1 MPQFQLAFELP
12 ARLGEAGAPEPGRR
26 RGRGAPRR
34 RRAARETAEL
44 RERIFDDAR
53 AAWRNDPSCRHPIEA
68 LYAYPG
74 VFAITRHR
82 IAHILYGLDVPL
94 LPRLVAEDAHRR
106 TGIDINAG
114 ATIGREFFIDHGT
127 GVVIGET
134 AVVGDRVTLYQG
146 VTLGAKSF
154 QVDKSTGRLVKGKPR
169 HPIVED
175 DVTIYASATV
185 LGRDHGRA
193 RQHHRRQRLAHAQRA
208 AEFAHL
214 AGRAATGRLHGRR
227 RHLSRM
233 VRGLTRREFNRLA
246 AAAGACA
253 FVPFGASHA
262 QVRFASPP
270 FQLGVA
276 SGDPTPDGFVI
287 WTRLAPEPID
297 TAYLGQTIF
306 EVGWEVAEDS
316 AFSDIVKQGTSL
328 ARPHLAHS
336 LHVEVGG
343 LAPGREYFYRFRLG
357 RYESA
362 TGRARTCPA
371 GECTTESAA
380 LRVRLLRAL

>member
-1 MPQFQLAFELP
+1 MPADSHASIADRLIASGDPDYRVLQEGYWPDRAVVLGTIDRLHRLLMAEALPGTKDGEARATRVARELAEIEAALLPQLRLAFEMP
-12 ARLGEAGAPEPGRR
+12 ARLGEAGAP
-26 RGRGAPRR
+26 GADD
-34 RRAARETAEL
+34 AAREARRVADTLFAKLPEL

-82 IAHILYGLDVPL
+82 IAHILYELDVPL

-175 DVTIYASATV
+175 DVTIYASETV
-185 LGRDHGRA
+185 LGRITVGRGSIIGGNVWVTHDVPPGGSVT
-193 RQHHRRQRLAHAQRA
+193 Q
-208 AEFAHL
+208 
-214 AGRAATGRLHGRR
+214 
-227 RHLSRM
+227 
-233 VRGLTRREFNRLA
+233 VRGDEN
-246 AAAGACA
+246 CA
-253 FVPFGASHA
+253 V
-262 QVRFASPP
+262 
-270 FQLGVA
+270 
-276 SGDPTPDGFVI
+276 T
-287 WTRLAPEPID
+287 
-297 TAYLGQTIF
+297 
-306 EVGWEVAEDS
+306 
-316 AFSDIVKQGTSL
+316 
-328 ARPHLAHS
+328 
-336 LHVEVGG
+336 
-343 LAPGREYFYRFRLG
+343 
-357 RYESA
+357 
-362 TGRARTCPA
+362 
-371 GECTTESAA
+371 
-380 LRVRLLRAL
+380 